1 MQIEVPAAGPQV
13 DLSNSLYAVF
23 LAAEHV
29 GRNGNVLERL
39 PNGGGR
45 RPRSALCVDG
55 KKSVWPRVQRLSHI
69 GFRAGK
75 VYR

>member
-45 RPRSALCVDG
+45 RPRSALCVDV
-55 KKSVWPRVQRLSHI
+55 KEECLAESAAFESHWVS
-69 GFRAGK
+69 GR
-75 VYR
+75 